1 MTSTTHVPLAV
12 SAHHVDDLCVV
23 APAPDLKEKL
33 VDQFERLRG
42 RASAL
47 VGRNLTLAGPE
58 HVGLND
64 GLIYP
69 GTYYPVGTTAAVA
82 QRAALER
89 APLTGVVRVAVVLVD
104 FSDKA
109 IAAGAAARFQELFF
123 STGALPHGSVKE
135 YFADVSGGKID
146 IQGEVIGPYRMP
158 QSIATY
164 AGADNGIQSAT
175 PNARTLANDALTA
188 ANPDIDL
195 APYDN
200 DGNGY
205 VDAFIV
211 VHAGRG
217 AEETGAAT
225 DIWSHKWVLPSE
237 RTVDGTKVYAYLT
250 IPEDAKLGVSAHELG
265 HLLFGWPD
273 LYDTDNTSEGVGN
286 WCLMGSGSW
295 GLGGDRPVHPS
306 AWCKSNQG
314 WINVITQTGNG
325 DVAIVDVKS
334 SRNAYRLW
342 KDGTGGNEYFLVENR
357 QQAGYDQSLPG
368 QGLLI
373 WHIDEA
379 IANNKNEAHYKV
391 GLMQA
396 DGAKDLE
403 NNANRGDGGDP
414 FPGASGNASF
424 TNSSTP
430 NSKSYAG
437 SNTFVSVTGIPAS
450 GGSMTVHL
458 TVKEAITKPPKDTLK
473 DGKEIIKEIVKD
485 RPKEF
490 KDAKERPKEFKDV
503 KDGRKETKDVKEGFK
518 DLKDGRKELKELK
531 EGRKDFKE
539 AKEFTENKF
548 GENLPFDPRGP
559 AGAPDPGDDIGAR
572 LAALEEQVQALV
584 ALLSGAVDLPSAGAP
599 FIDTG
604 ERPQLG
610 FDIGQP
616 DLGDLRAQMEAGSA
630 DAKLAYDNLPPV

>member
-1 MTSTTHVPLAV
+1 MTATTHVPLPV
-12 SAHHVDDLCVV
+12 RAHHIGDLCVV
-23 APAPDLKEKL
+23 APAPELKEKL

-47 VGRNLTLAGPE
+47 VGRNLSLTGPD

-89 APLTGVVRVAVVLVD
+89 APLAGVVRVAVVLVD

-109 IAAGAAARFQELFF
+109 IAAGAADRFQELFF
-123 STGALPHGSVKE
+123 STGVLAHGSVKE

-158 QSIATY
+158 RTIAAY
-164 AGADNGIQSAT
+164 AGAENGIQSAT
-175 PNARTLANDALTA
+175 PNARTMADDALTA

-225 DIWSHKWVLPSE
+225 DIWSHKWVLPAE
-237 RTVDGTKVYAYLT
+237 RSVDATKVYAYLT

-314 WINVITQTGNG
+314 WINVITQTANA
-325 DVAIVDVKS
+325 DVTISDVKT

-342 KDGTGGNEYFLVENR
+342 KDGAGGNEYFLVENR

-379 IANNKNEAHYKV
+379 VANNKNEAHYKV

-396 DGAKDLE
+396 DGDKDLE
-403 NNANRGDGGDP
+403 NNTNRGDGGDP
-414 FPGASGNASF
+414 FPGTSGNASF

-430 NSKSYAG
+430 NSRSYAG
-437 SNTFVSVTGIPAS
+437 SNTLVSVTGIPAS
-450 GGSMTVHL
+450 AASMTVHL
-458 TVKEAITKPPKDTLK
+458 TVKETVTKPPKETLK
-473 DGKEIIKEIVKD
+473 DGKEIVKEVFKD
-485 RPKEF
+485 RPKDAKEGFKEF
-490 KDAKERPKEFKDV
+490 KDAK
-503 KDGRKETKDVKEGFK
+503 DGRKDSKDVKEGFK
-518 DLKDGRKELKELK
+518 DFKD
-531 EGRKDFKE
+531 GRKDFKE
-539 AKEFTENKF
+539 VKEFTEHKF
-548 GENLPFDPRGP
+548 GENLPFDPRRP
-559 AGAPDPGDDIGAR
+559 AGSADLGDDLGTR
-572 LAALEEQVQALV
+572 LAALEQQVQALV
-584 ALLSGAVDLPSAGAP
+584 TLLAGSLDLPPAGAP

-610 FDIGQP
+610 FDVGQP

-630 DAKLAYDNLPPV
+630 DAKLAYDNLPPA